1 MKKTWRAKQIR
12 ASFGREDRGGLRLT
26 SYRAPPRTM
35 REFYR
40 ATLVTPAGP
49 GAEDRLCGYT
59 RDQRAE
65 L

>member
-1 MKKTWRAKQIR
+1 
-12 ASFGREDRGGLRLT
+12 
-26 SYRAPPRTM
+26 M

-40 ATLVTPAGP
+40 ATLVTLAGP